1 MGECHICLLSLVQL
15 VILFFSFKKMINLVI
30 NTFDSIKDNDKLK
43 RPIIFNFHHKC
54 NLRINLLIRRNKIY
68 IYIYLEK
75 KKKTILCFYHAICF
89 HEQLID
95 IRENMTNRLQA
106 S

>member
-1 MGECHICLLSLVQL
+1 MFTFIST
-15 VILFFSFKKMINLVI
+15 ISYSSFKKMVNLVI

-68 IYIYLEK
+68 MYIYILR

>member
-15 VILFFSFKKMINLVI
+15 VILFFSFKKMVNLVI

-43 RPIIFNFHHKC
+43 RPIIFNFHLKC
-54 NLRINLLIRRNKIY
+54 NLRINLLIRRNKNIY
-68 IYIYLEK
+68 IYILR

>member
-15 VILFFSFKKMINLVI
+15 VILFFSFKKMVNLVI

-75 KKKTILCFYHAICF
+75 KKKKKPYCVSTMLFVSM
-89 HEQLID
+89 
-95 IRENMTNRLQA
+95 NN
-106 S
+106 